1 MSDEDPYNPS
11 AFEEV
16 ELPGPVTDYLEN
28 YLLGFKPKNTY
39 HNRRSSYRHYQIFCN
54 EHGCNFLDAE
64 VSNIED
70 FIAHQIRHGYKGST
84 VENRIYDV
92 SALFKY
98 LSKRSQYPE
107 VNSNPVDTDDIE
119 NIKDI
124 RTTKSMSN
132 IRYLKIEEYQ
142 KLLDSVEKIRDC
154 VMIMLLWQTGLRA
167 VEAVNIKISDM
178 DRDERSITVNTA
190 KQYEDVERKVWY
202 KRSLETEL
210 KKWLDRGGR
219 DSYLRADESPYLL
232 LGKQSRQLNPRRP
245 TEVIRDHAEEVGV
258 QTSLATDRGGA
269 GNTRNK
275 VTAHAFRHSF
285 AVHRIK
291 NGMSIKFLRDLMG
304 HTDIQQTM
312 EYLDVLDEDIRE
324 VEERYRP

>member
-1 MSDEDPYNPS
+1 MSDKDPYRS
-11 AFEEV
+11 EAFEEV
-16 ELPGPVTDYLEN
+16 ELPGPVTNYLEN
-28 YLLGFKPKNTY
+28 YLLGFKSKNTY
-39 HNRRSSYRHYQIFCN
+39 HNRRSAYRHYQIFCN
-54 EHGCNFLDAE
+54 ELDRNFLEAE
-64 VSNIED
+64 TTGIEG
-70 FIAHQIRHGYKGST
+70 FIAHQLKHGYKGST
-84 VENRIYDV
+84 VENRIYDL

-98 LSKRSQYPE
+98 LAKRSQYPE
-107 VNSNPVDTDDIE
+107 VNSNPVDTEDID
-119 NIKDI
+119 NTKDI

-132 IRYLKIEEYQ
+132 IRYLDIDEYN
-142 KLLDSVEKIRDC
+142 KLLDSVEKNRDR
-154 VMIMLLWQTGLRA
+154 VLVMLLWQTGLRA

-178 DRDERSITVNTA
+178 IRDERSITVNTA
-190 KQYEDVERKVWY
+190 KQYEDIERTVWY

-245 TEVIRDHAEEVGV
+245 TEVIREHAEEVGV
-258 QTSLATDRGGA
+258 QTSLATNRDGA

-304 HTDIQQTM
+304 HTDINQTL

-324 VEERYRP
+324 AEERYRP